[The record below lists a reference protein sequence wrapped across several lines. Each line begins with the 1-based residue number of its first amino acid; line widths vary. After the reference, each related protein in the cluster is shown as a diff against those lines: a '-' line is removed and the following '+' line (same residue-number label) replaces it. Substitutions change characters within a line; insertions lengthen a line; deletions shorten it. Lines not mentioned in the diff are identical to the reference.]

1 MELEVVPYF
10 LGKELGF
17 RAWKGTLIMTLFH
30 DKELGNHSGAFRGS
44 RES

>member
-17 RAWKGTLIMTLFH
+17 RAWKGTLIMTAFH
-30 DKELGNHSGAFRGS
+30 GEEVGDHSGACRDS
-44 RES
+44 R